1 MAKEAEA
8 EEKEWT
14 LEGHARVMGLGAL
27 VAPAAETVLPGDV
40 TPGCTQKEDTADEK
54 ADELM
59 TIEQQAHEDQKRHK
73 AVIDGCNVKRD
84 LEDDVEVAGNWRKE
98 LETEKSKR
106 RDLEDTVDELKLE
119 VSFNREATARATHA
133 VGKLVVSNLQAAER
147 ADQVTILVIKK
158 KAEKMRPFFEAYKQ
172 LQVLAQKEAA
182 IVGVSNNGP
191 MVSVQICAPEK
202 VRDVMAALK
211 DWQRAEKV
219 EVAIF
224 KGKCSMTQ
232 MLELPIRAAHSAMLQ
247 TLDMD
252 PRTAKENGLSTSWLD
267 QDRRWSMCYNGQPL
281 IRGKINVETL
291 EAEVHVSMQHF
302 HEQGAVDVIAAMKKF
317 EKTDKNGCVF
327 ELSYTKLEAF
337 CGTEQW
343 GRQGKGGKGKGFG
356 GKGS

>member
-1 MAKEAEA
+1 M
-8 EEKEWT
+8 
-14 LEGHARVMGLGAL
+14 
-27 VAPAAETVLPGDV
+27 
-40 TPGCTQKEDTADEK
+40 
-54 ADELM
+54 
-59 TIEQQAHEDQKRHK
+59 
-73 AVIDGCNVKRD
+73 
-84 LEDDVEVAGNWRKE
+84 
-98 LETEKSKR
+98 
-106 RDLEDTVDELKLE
+106 
-119 VSFNREATARATHA
+119 
-133 VGKLVVSNLQAAER
+133 
-147 ADQVTILVIKK
+147 
-158 KAEKMRPFFEAYKQ
+158 
-172 LQVLAQKEAA
+172 LAQKEAA

-302 HEQGAVDVIAAMKKF
+302 HEQGAVDVIAAMK
-317 EKTDKNGCVF
+317 
-327 ELSYTKLEAF
+327 
-337 CGTEQW
+337 
-343 GRQGKGGKGKGFG
+343 
-356 GKGS
+356 